1 MYLIFVAESDDDPFD
16 LNKEKEGHVSDS
28 SKETLCFFDDCWIEC
43 IVFSENRMF
52 LLLSGCLILI

>member
-28 SKETLCFFDDCWIEC
+28 SKETLCFF
-43 IVFSENRMF
+43 
-52 LLLSGCLILI
+52 